1 MIGGSMSF
9 SLLWV
14 WVLVYLVAMW
24 LLRHGR

>member
-14 WVLVYLVAMW
+14 WVLVYLVGMW